1 MKPAAFDYLAP
12 TSVEGAIAALVANG
26 DAAKVIAGGQSL
38 VPMMN
43 FRLARPGVLVDI
55 NRIPGL
61 DRIAADGTTLTIGA
75 LARHARFERPVCD
88 GPLGALLPLV
98 AGHIAHAPIRTRGTF
113 CGSLAH
119 ADPASEWCALAL
131 ALDAVLV
138 AEGPAGRREI
148 AASAFFRTLFTTA
161 LVPDE
166 LLVEARLPLLG
177 PDWHC
182 GFAEFSRRA
191 GDYALAMAVVAL
203 RHAGG
208 RVAEARIALG
218 GIGFTALR
226 SPEAEAVLRDG
237 GSPAAAADAAAAE
250 VDPQDDPQA
259 SAALRRDLVRAMLHR
274 ALLQAWPA

>member
-1 MKPAAFDYLAP
+1 VKPAAFDYVAP
-12 TSVEGAIAALVANG
+12 TSVDGAIAALVAHG
-26 DAAKVIAGGQSL
+26 DAAKVISGGQSL

-61 DRIAADGTTLTIGA
+61 DRIAVDGATLSIGA
-75 LARHARFERPVCD
+75 LARHAHFERPVCD
-88 GPLGALLPLV
+88 GPLCTLLPLV
-98 AGHIAHAPIRTRGTF
+98 ASHIAHAPIRTRGTF

-148 AASAFFRTLFTTA
+148 AASGFFETLFTTA
-161 LVPDE
+161 LASDE

-177 PDWHC
+177 PDWRC

-203 RHAGG
+203 RHTRGT
-208 RVAEARIALG
+208 VAEARIALG

-226 SPEAEAVLRDG
+226 SPTAEAVLRDG
-237 GSPAAAADAAAAE
+237 GSATAAADAAAAA

-259 SAALRRDLVRAMLHR
+259 SAALRRDLVRAMVHR